1 VNLKLTRSQRLR
13 ALFFLV
19 IGLGTTGIAFAT
31 YGFGFLDDF
40 ERKAIDE
47 RFAIRGAEKQPAN
60 IAVVAI
66 DDTTLGDKMHYPLD
80 PPRPKDCGNPAP
92 GCPARQN
99 WPFRRAFHGRL
110 LDLIRQGDPKAV
122 VFDVQFTQPEA
133 PACPSQAC
141 ANAAIDDDNAL
152 FEAAARLHGRIALST
167 TSTTDAH
174 GGTNIFGGDSVLKKI
189 GARPGWGNFKPD
201 KDGAIRKVDY
211 AVQGLKSLSLVGAEI
226 ARGRPI
232 ERSQLDQ
239 GRAWIDY
246 VGPPDTIRSYSYSR
260 VINGQVPPSVFRDK
274 IVVIG
279 ATTSVLQDIHDTS
292 TGTGMAGPE
301 IQANAILTALR
312 GFPLKSTPDVLNIF
326 LILVLGF
333 LAPALGLRYGPV
345 VGTGAALVAGALFGF
360 VAQLVFD
367 HGWLVLFVYPVTAL
381 CLSTVGAI
389 VVHYLLAAV
398 ERERVRD
405 VFSRFVPTGV
415 VDEVLSQTGGDLR
428 LGGKK
433 QTATV
438 LFSDLRGFTSSA
450 EHMDAADVIRV
461 LNHYLGE
468 MTDAILGHGGTLV
481 SYMGDGIY
489 AVFGAPIE
497 QEDHAD
503 RALSA
508 AREMVDVRLPI
519 FNAWTQRE
527 GFGAGFQMGV
537 GLNSGPIMSGNVGH
551 ERRLEYTAVGDT
563 VNTASRIEGMTKGTD
578 YSVFV
583 SETTYAA
590 LQRAP
595 EELTYYD
602 EVEIRGRKGTLKLW
616 GTSPKQPL
624 EATPAVVDP
633 APERKPV
640 EAPAQAEPI

>member
-1 VNLKLTRSQRLR
+1 VHIVNFKLTRSQRLR

-47 RFAIRGAEKQPAN
+47 RFAIRGAEKRPSN
-60 IAVVAI
+60 IVVVAV
-66 DDTTLGDKMHYPLD
+66 DDATLGDPMHYPLD
-80 PPRPKDCGNPAP
+80 GPKAKPYS
-92 GCPARQN
+92 ARQN

-110 LDLIRQGDPKAV
+110 LDIIRSGDPKV
-122 VFDVQFTQPEA
+122 VAFDVQFTQPEA

-141 ANAAIDDDNAL
+141 ANAAIADDNAIV
-152 FEAAARLHGRIALST
+152 EAASRLHGRIVFST

-174 GGTNIFGGDSVLKKI
+174 GGTNIFGGDSVLRRF
-189 GARPGWGNFKPD
+189 GLRAGWGNFAQD

-211 AVQGLKSLSLVGAEI
+211 EVQGLRSLSIVAAGI
-226 ARGRPI
+226 ALGHPI
-232 ERSQLDQ
+232 KRSRLSN

-246 VGPPDTIRSYSYSR
+246 VGPPDTIQTYSYSR
-260 VINGQVPPSVFRDK
+260 VINGKVPPSVFRNK

-279 ATTSVLQDIHDTS
+279 ATTSLLQDIHDTS

-301 IQANAILTALR
+301 IQANAILTALK
-312 GFPLKSTPDVLNIF
+312 GFPLRSTSTVLNVF
-326 LILVLGF
+326 LILVLGL
-333 LAPALGLRYGPV
+333 LAPLLGLRYGPV
-345 VGTGAALVAGALFGF
+345 VGTGAALLAGGLFGF
-360 VAQLVFD
+360 GAQLAFD
-367 HGWLVLFVYPVTAL
+367 HGWMVLFVYPVTAL

-415 VDEVLSQTGGDLR
+415 VDEVLAQTGGDLR

-503 RALSA
+503 RALAA

-583 SETTYAA
+583 SESTYAS

-616 GTSPKQPL
+616 GASLKQPL
-624 EATPAVVDP
+624 DATPRVTELTP
-633 APERKPV
+633 AREPV